1 MTDDTKARL
10 AELAARA
17 EAATAAVVRPTDA
30 ELGQARAWAERV
42 GHRWN
47 AHARIGEHDAKTL
60 ARVVTWLLAERAV
73 LRNRI
78 SAQCPHRSHHEQFG
92 DQCGQCDAQDEAE
105 RALDDFYGVD
115 PQLSLLG
122 KETG

>member
-1 MTDDTKARL
+1 MTEDTKARL

-17 EAATAAVVRPTDA
+17 EAATATVVQPTDA

-47 AHARIGEHDAKTL
+47 PRAQLGEHDAKTL

-73 LRNRI
+73 LRRVTNAADNR
-78 SAQCPHRSHHEQFG
+78 PG
-92 DQCGQCDAQDEAE
+92 DLADAIT
-105 RALDDFYGVD
+105 ALDAFDGRD
-115 PQLSLLG
+115 PQLSLLA